1 MKLKKRITLPIL
13 FSVALLSCKTDNPAP
28 ANAENSS
35 LLVQPI
41 QTDGNYA
48 AADKKHYVV
57 RNTQKHLNKLLLF
70 IGGSSS
76 NPADYNLISDHGAT
90 IGLDVINLSYPN
102 EVAAAP
108 LGSSSDK
115 FIFDNYREEV
125 CFGTPVSNAVT
136 VDVFNSI
143 TTRATKLIQY
153 LKATY
158 PAQNWGQYLTA
169 ANTLQWSKI
178 IVAGHSQGSG
188 HACYLGKKNLVDRV
202 VMFSGPNDY
211 SSYYAAAGNWLT
223 VSGQTPLTKQ
233 FALLHTQDEIVPFSN
248 QVVNLKG
255 LGLLEANQNP
265 TLVDNLLAPYSNAHV
280 LSLNI
285 LALSNHSSTVGGN
298 ALLPNVW
305 TYLFTSL

>member
-1 MKLKKRITLPIL
+1 MKVILAIL

-28 ANAENSS
+28 ATAENIS
-35 LLVQPI
+35 LLVPPI

-70 IGGSSS
+70 IGGSAS
-76 NPADYNLISDHGAT
+76 NPADYNLISDYAAT

-108 LGSSSDK
+108 LGASADK

-125 CFGTPVSNAVT
+125 CFGTAVSNAVT

-143 TTRATKLIQY
+143 TTRATKLVLY
-153 LKATY
+153 LNKTY
-158 PAQNWGQYLTA
+158 PDQNWGQYLTA
-169 ANTLQWSKI
+169 TNTLQWSKI

-188 HACYLGKKNLVDRV
+188 HACYLGKKKLVDRV

-211 SSYYAAAGNWLT
+211 SSYYSAAANWLT
-223 VSGQTPLTKQ
+223 QAGQTPLTKY

-248 QVVNLKG
+248 QLANLKG
-255 LGLLEANQNP
+255 LGLLSAGQNP
-265 TLVDNLLAPYSNAHV
+265 TLVDNLTAPYSNAQA

-305 TYLFTSL
+305 TYLFTAQ